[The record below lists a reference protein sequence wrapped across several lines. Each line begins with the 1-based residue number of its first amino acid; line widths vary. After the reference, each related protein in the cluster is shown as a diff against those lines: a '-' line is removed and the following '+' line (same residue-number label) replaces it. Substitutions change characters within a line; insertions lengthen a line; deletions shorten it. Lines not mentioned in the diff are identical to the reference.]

1 MRTLEVRTKNTAD
14 LATADYH
21 PCTQSLTF
29 VGKFRRLSVKAPAL
43 IVKCQLATN
52 TLAYCDVPVINAMK
66 SFIE

>member
-21 PCTQSLTF
+21 LCTQSLTF
-29 VGKFRRLSVKAPAL
+29 VGKFRRLSVKASAL
-43 IVKCQLATN
+43 LVKYQIATN
-52 TLAYCDVPVINAMK
+52 TLAYADVLVINAVK